1 MPGLMLSAA
10 WKSSGKTTVAT
21 GIVAALSKRGT
32 SVQPFKKG
40 PDYID
45 PMWLS
50 LAAGRACRNL
60 DPRLQG
66 PDVAGYFARHATG
79 VDLALVEG
87 NLGLHDG
94 FELDGADS
102 NAAVAKALGLPV
114 VLVLDGRGMTRGI
127 AAILK
132 GLQVFD
138 PEVRIAGVVLNRL
151 SGTRHEARMRAAI
164 ERYTDVPVLGGLGEQ
179 VALSLVERHLGLMP
193 SNEAADPQRTVQR
206 IATAVEEG
214 VDLPAVLAAARS
226 ATAFRDVAGGGVAR
240 RAPAGP
246 GPVIGIARDRAFGF
260 YYADDLEA
268 FAEAGAQLVP
278 IDTLRDEALPK
289 LDGLVIGGGFPETL
303 AKALEANVSLRSAIR
318 RAIECGLP
326 VYAECGG
333 LMYLARTLTYGG
345 DTRQMVGAL
354 PLDIAMHAKPVGKGY
369 VTLEETG
376 EHPWPAGARGEIQAH
391 EFHYSSA
398 ENVDPSLRFAYRVK
412 RGHGVGGGRDGI
424 VYKNVLASYAH
435 LRDVAGPGWVSR
447 FVDFVRQR
455 AGAPALHEAPS

>member
-1 MPGLMLSAA
+1 MLSAA
-10 WKSSGKTTVAT
+10 WKSSGKTTVAA
-21 GIVAALSKRGT
+21 GIVAALTKRGT

-50 LAAGRACRNL
+50 LAAGRPCRNL

-66 PDVAGYFARHATG
+66 TALPGYFARHAAG
-79 VDLALVEG
+79 FDLSFVEG

-94 FELDGADS
+94 FELEGTDS

-114 VLVLDGRGMTRGI
+114 MLVLDSRGMTRGI

-138 PEVRIAGVVLNRL
+138 PQVRIAGVVLNRL
-151 SGTRHEARMRAAI
+151 SGARHETRMRAAI
-164 ERYTDVPVLGGLGEQ
+164 ERYTDVPVLGALGEQ
-179 VALSLVERHLGLMP
+179 VSLALVERHLGLMP

-206 IATAVEEG
+206 IAAIVEEG
-214 VDLPAVLAAARS
+214 VDLPAVLAAAQG
-226 ATAFRDVAGGGVAR
+226 ATMAAQPVPTPAR
-240 RAPAGP
+240 RPEGA

-260 YYADDLEA
+260 YYADDLDA
-268 FAEAGAQLVP
+268 FAEAGAQLVS
-278 IDTLRDEALPK
+278 IDTLKDETLPR
-289 LDGLVIGGGFPETL
+289 LDGLVIGGGFPEML
-303 AKALEANVSLRSAIR
+303 ARALEANVALRSAIR
-318 RAIECGLP
+318 RAIEGGLP

-333 LMYLARTLTYGG
+333 LMYLARSLTFGG

-398 ENVDPSLRFAYRVK
+398 ENVDPGLRYAYRVR

-424 VYKNVLASYAH
+424 VYRNVLASYAH

-447 FVDFVRQR
+447 FVDFVRQC
-455 AGAPALHEAPS
+455 AKTPALHGAGAS